1 MTYKKQIVIALALLL
16 LAAPNAQAAG
26 GGAYPDS
33 NLPEEGQKALQRAVS
48 AMKAKNY
55 SKAQEAVQSAA
66 ASATDAQGCLFIIQT
81 LSSFGG
87 MANKMKRPAVERAM
101 SLATTNDEIMAVAK
115 HAREAEMYD
124 LAKHTTDKL
133 VTSTNSF
140 TDLMAVAHQAHAAA
154 NADSVHLALQKA
166 YSTISNEPDAL
177 DFIRQAHDLGID
189 HLSQKAAKDLI
200 EDQTTAVELV
210 ALANK
215 LETIA
220 LPHLVREA
228 LVAALDKAKTV
239 SDYVAI
245 FEAAKHFE
253 YADIVKLATY
263 RGRKLTIIN
272 KIKNQ
277 AENTPE
283 ALADQRRKTK
293 DEVNRATL
301 AKPSGF

>member
-1 MTYKKQIVIALALLL
+1 MIFKKQIVISLALLL
-16 LAAPNAQAAG
+16 FSAPLAHAAG
-26 GGAYPDS
+26 RGAYPDS

-48 AMKAKNY
+48 AMKSKNY
-55 SKAQEAVQSAA
+55 AKAQEAVESAA
-66 ASATDAQGCLFIIQT
+66 ASATDTQGCLFIIET
-81 LSSFGG
+81 LNSFGG
-87 MANKMKRPAVERAM
+87 TANKPKRPAVEKA
-101 SLATTNDEIMAVAK
+101 LTFATTSDEILAVAK
-115 HAREAEMYD
+115 HARECEMYD
-124 LAKHTTDKL
+124 VAKHTIDKL
-133 VTSTNSF
+133 VASSNSF
-140 TDLMAVAHQAHAAA
+140 TDLMAVAHQAHDAAM
-154 NADSVHLALQKA
+154 ADSVHLALQKA

-177 DFIRQAHDLGID
+177 DFIRQSHSLGID
-189 HLSQKAAKDLI
+189 HLCQKATKDLI

-215 LETIA
+215 LEPIG

-228 LVAALDKAKTV
+228 LVRALDKSKTV

-253 YADIVKLATY
+253 YADIVKVATY
-263 RGRKLTIIN
+263 RGRKLAIIN